1 MEKDLHIDNLDELT
15 QNEISSTDNGKCY
28 RVNDDLVFK
37 YVENPNEDIIKRL
50 SKFYSTHFAFPRAL
64 VYENGKLIGYIRE
77 FVIGEMITNLPEF
90 VSFEKYTNEME
101 RIEREIEVLTKYK
114 LRIVGL
120 NRKNIIFDNE
130 QGTRIIDTEG
140 VFEENS
146 SNNLYSSN
154 MIAFSSNI
162 MYPVFN
168 MNETEFTNEKLNRYK
183 QMVLEGKMNP
193 SNLIHEI
200 NYELYGLGFDRVEN
214 LNDFK
219 NQIKCLQK

>member
-1 MEKDLHIDNLDELT
+1 
-15 QNEISSTDNGKCY
+15 
-28 RVNDDLVFK
+28 
-37 YVENPNEDIIKRL
+37 
-50 SKFYSTHFAFPRAL
+50 
-64 VYENGKLIGYIRE
+64 
-77 FVIGEMITNLPEF
+77 
-90 VSFEKYTNEME
+90 
-101 RIEREIEVLTKYK
+101 
-114 LRIVGL
+114 
-120 NRKNIIFDNE
+120 
-130 QGTRIIDTEG
+130 
-140 VFEENS
+140 
-146 SNNLYSSN
+146 

-193 SNLIHEI
+193 SSLIYEI